1 MREKKVV
8 VNMHSKTRGVGIGSE
23 LDEKKFT
30 AKEKTDL
37 VSVAKKSRVT
47 SGTGAGA
54 AEKENQAKVSS
65 HFVEFFVLWVCVIRT
80 RSVS

>member
-1 MREKKVV
+1 MVV
-8 VNMHSKTRGVGIGSE
+8 IVDSETCGVGIGSE

-37 VSVAKKSRVT
+37 MSVVKKSRVT
-47 SGTGAGA
+47 GGTGAGA